1 MCGLFP
7 CIPILMFFL
16 LKRYK
21 DVKIVC
27 ACVCVCVHVCVCVC
41 VCVCACVCA
50 VSKKIESNHQ
60 VDKTNIASSI
70 SQSNGNSI
78 RS

>member
-27 ACVCVCVHVCVCVC
+27 ACVCVCVRVCVC

-50 VSKKIESNHQ
+50 VSKKLESNHQ

>member
-41 VCVCACVCA
+41 VCACVRVC
-50 VSKKIESNHQ
+50 VLYQKN
-60 VDKTNIASSI
+60 
-70 SQSNGNSI
+70 
-78 RS
+78 

>member
-50 VSKKIESNHQ
+50 VSKKLESNHQ

>member
-16 LKRYK
+16 LKRCK

-27 ACVCVCVHVCVCVC
+27 ACVCVFVCVC

-50 VSKKIESNHQ
+50 VSKKLESNHQ

>member
-27 ACVCVCVHVCVCVC
+27 ACVCVCVHVCVCGCVRVC
-41 VCVCACVCA
+41 VCVCCI
-50 VSKKIESNHQ
+50 KKTRI
-60 VDKTNIASSI
+60 KSSSRQNKHCI
-70 SQSNGNSI
+70 INQSVKW
-78 RS
+78 